1 MSKETTASI
10 VRYLSELSSLNISQI
25 KKALAKTMMA
35 MNKGIG
41 IRFFVLKL
49 CGNESFWNN
58 VVMN

>member
-1 MSKETTASI
+1 
-10 VRYLSELSSLNISQI
+10 
-25 KKALAKTMMA
+25 

-58 VVMN
+58 VVMNGGVVVPKRRFVVMKRHLINRFR

>member
-1 MSKETTASI
+1 
-10 VRYLSELSSLNISQI
+10 
-25 KKALAKTMMA
+25 MMA

>member
-1 MSKETTASI
+1 MSVPLSPAKKLGGRVIISYSERRKRTNIMSKETTA
-10 VRYLSELSSLNISQI
+10 R
-25 KKALAKTMMA
+25 
-35 MNKGIG
+35 IG